1 MNLEGLAAF
10 RGEAW
15 AKRELRRTH
24 SERCPSREHPW
35 PGKIQEARR
44 LAETLG
50 RPTLIEK
57 LAAIIQHHA
66 SATWSLLAK
75 S

>member
-1 MNLEGLAAF
+1 VNLGALAAF

-15 AKRELRRTH
+15 AKRELRRT
-24 SERCPSREHPW
+24 PSEHPW

-50 RPTLIEK
+50 RPSLIET